1 MDSGDWERF
10 VDIQT
15 RILGHLFV
23 NNIMTFFF
31 FFFCNFQYLD
41 ELLKQLSEIVEK
53 HSNVDVSTMG
63 NCEETLL
70 LKHNVTVVCMLY
82 LSPSRT

>member
-15 RILGHLFV
+15 RILGLLFV
-23 NNIMTFFF
+23 NNIMTLFFI
-31 FFFCNFQYLD
+31 CNFQYLD

-53 HSNVDVSTMG
+53 HSNVDVSTAG
-63 NCEETLL
+63 NLEETLL
-70 LKHNVTVVCMLY
+70 LMYNVTIIYVLY
-82 LSPSRT
+82 FSPSRT

>member
-15 RILGHLFV
+15 CILGHLFV
-23 NNIMTFFF
+23 NNIMTFF

-53 HSNVDVSTMG
+53 HSNVDVSTAG

-70 LKHNVTVVCMLY
+70 LMYSVTVIYVLY
-82 LSPSRT
+82 FSPSRT

>member
-31 FFFCNFQYLD
+31 FCNFQYLD

-53 HSNVDVSTMG
+53 HSNVDVSTEE
-63 NCEETLL
+63 NCEETLF
-70 LKHNVTVVCMLY
+70 LKHNVTVVYMLY